1 MSGIKLAN
9 VHISDCN
16 GHGMHIT
23 DPNLKLDVD
32 GLSITDVGGD
42 AIKIE
47 DNPQEVAKKSKS
59 EKFVESASKGLAEGM
74 TTGFLKFSIG
84 G

>member
-9 VHISDCN
+9 VHIFGCN

-23 DPNLKLDVD
+23 DLNLKLDVD

-47 DNPQEVAKKSKS
+47 DNTQEVAEKSKS

-74 TTGFLKFSIG
+74 TNAMLKFPTG